1 MSTITTTW
9 CRGLHAAAQASLC
22 VAPSAVA
29 ARGTAAS
36 CIAQGTRG
44 MADRKAGV
52 IAVPTFGPGSRT
64 WSPPPR

>member
-9 CRGLHAAAQASLC
+9 HRGLHAAAQASLC
-22 VAPSAVA
+22 VAPSVVV
-29 ARGTAAS
+29 ARGIAATS
-36 CIAQGTRG
+36 LAQGTRG

-52 IAVPTFGPGSRT
+52 FAVPTFGPGSCT